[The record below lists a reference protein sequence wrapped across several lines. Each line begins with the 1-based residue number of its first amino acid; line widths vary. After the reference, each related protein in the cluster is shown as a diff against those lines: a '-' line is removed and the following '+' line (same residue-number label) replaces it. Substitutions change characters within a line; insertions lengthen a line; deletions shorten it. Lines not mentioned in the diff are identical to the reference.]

1 MGLLS
6 HLLMVALLAP
16 ASPPPARQTVP
27 HAQIADAVRAHLSAM
42 SAGLPGEVQLTVLG
56 RDQALQL
63 PAGRHE
69 LRLGEVAGRWPRSR
83 VAVPV
88 QHFVDGR
95 QVRSQTVWVAVNW
108 WRELDSY
115 DANLPAGT
123 PVAGIAHRKTRVDL
137 ARADGEPV
145 DAAALPPAHRL
156 RQPVRAGEPLLAEHF
171 EPMPDVLAGAVLEV
185 QVVRGAVHLNT
196 SGRALADG
204 FVGDVIPVALDAG
217 RKPVNSTILSSLAV
231 RVED

>member
-1 MGLLS
+1 MSLFAPLL
-6 HLLMVALLAP
+6 LAALLAP
-16 ASPPPARQTVP
+16 ESPVPARQSVP
-27 HAQIADAVRAHLSAM
+27 HAQVAAAVRTHLQAM
-42 SAGLPGEVQLTVLG
+42 SAGLPGEIELEVLG
-56 RDQALQL
+56 RAQPLAL
-63 PAGRHE
+63 PAGRHALE
-69 LRLGEVAGRWPRSR
+69 LGQVAGRWPRPR
-83 VAVPV
+83 VAVAV
-88 QHFVDGR
+88 KHLVDGR
-95 QVRSQTVWVAVNW
+95 PVRSQTVWVAVNW
-108 WRELDSY
+108 WRELDTY

-123 PVAGIAHRKTRVDL
+123 PVAGIAHRKARVDF
-137 ARADGEPV
+137 ARADGEPAA
-145 DAAALPPAHRL
+145 AAALPPAHRL
-156 RQPVRAGEPLLAEHF
+156 RQPVRAGEPMLAGHF

>member
-1 MGLLS
+1 MSLLAP
-6 HLLMVALLAP
+6 LLLAALLAP
-16 ASPPPARQTVP
+16 ERPAPARQSVP
-27 HAQIADAVRAHLSAM
+27 HAQVAAAVRAHLEAM
-42 SAGLPGEVQLTVLG
+42 SADLPGEVELTVLG
-56 RDQALQL
+56 RAEPLAL
-63 PAGRHE
+63 PAGQHA
-69 LRLGEVAGRWPRSR
+69 LRLGEIPGRWPRPR
-83 VAVPV
+83 VAVAV

-95 QVRSQTVWVAVNW
+95 HVRSQTVWVAVNW

-123 PVAGIAHRKTRVDL
+123 AVAGIAHRKTRVDL